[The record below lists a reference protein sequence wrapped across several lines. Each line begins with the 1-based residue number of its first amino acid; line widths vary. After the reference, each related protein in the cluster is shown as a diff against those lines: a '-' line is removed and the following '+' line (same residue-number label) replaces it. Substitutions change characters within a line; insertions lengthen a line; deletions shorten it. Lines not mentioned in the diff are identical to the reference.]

1 LGGAGRKPRTPLTG
15 TGAHDFDRAAGIVS
29 EKPKEV
35 VQVKKST
42 IAADVSSD
50 PLVKCPHCGAE
61 IRLTES
67 LAAPIVAS
75 IRAQFEER
83 LENKDKEIAE
93 RELKIQDRANELAQ
107 REKSMGEKIS
117 EQVKERLETERKA
130 LEKQEAERAKALYA
144 REMEERDR
152 TIRDITD
159 RLKGQDEKLEKAQK
173 EQAEYVKLKRE
184 LEDGR
189 REMELTIQKKVSE
202 QLADVRLR
210 SLKEAEESLN
220 LKISEKDQT
229 IVSMQKTIE
238 ELKRKAEQGSQ
249 QLQGEVQELQLERI
263 LREKFVYDYIDPV
276 PKGEHGGDVLQTVM
290 HNGQRCGT
298 MLWESKRT
306 KNWSGAW
313 LPKLRED
320 MRAAKADIA
329 VLETQTMPREMENFG
344 LLDGVWVVS
353 PQDVV
358 PVAHILRH
366 TLIEVAGVKQ
376 ASEGVK
382 SKTELLYQYL
392 TGPRFRQ
399 RVEAIV
405 EAFSTMKDDLE
416 KERKMILKQ
425 WAKREMQID
434 NVMNAT
440 SGMYGD
446 LQGIAGQSLQ
456 EIDSLDLPAIEERVQ
471 RESK

>member
-1 LGGAGRKPRTPLTG
+1 
-15 TGAHDFDRAAGIVS
+15 
-29 EKPKEV
+29 
-35 VQVKKST
+35 
-42 IAADVSSD
+42 
-50 PLVKCPHCGAE
+50 
-61 IRLTES
+61 
-67 LAAPIVAS
+67 
-75 IRAQFEER
+75 
-83 LENKDKEIAE
+83 
-93 RELKIQDRANELAQ
+93 
-107 REKSMGEKIS
+107 
-117 EQVKERLETERKA
+117 
-130 LEKQEAERAKALYA
+130 
-144 REMEERDR
+144 MEERDR
-152 TIRDITD
+152 TISDIAS
-159 RLKGQDEKLEKAQK
+159 RLKIQDEKLEKAQK

-184 LEDGR
+184 REDGK
-189 REMELTIQKKVSE
+189 REMDLTIQKKVSE
-202 QLADVRLR
+202 QIADVRAQ

-249 QLQGEVQELQLERI
+249 QLQGEVQELQLEKI
-263 LREKFVYDYIDPV
+263 LREKFVCDDINPV
-276 PKGEHGGDVLQTVM
+276 AKGEYGGDILQTVK

-298 MLWESKRT
+298 ILWESKRT

-329 VLETQTMPREMENFG
+329 VLETQTMPREIEKFG
-344 LLDGVWVVS
+344 FLEGIWIVS

-358 PVAHILRH
+358 PITHILRY
-366 TLIEVAGVKQ
+366 TLIEVANAKQ
-376 ASEGVK
+376 ASEGIK

-405 EAFSTMKDDLE
+405 EAFSTMRDDLDR
-416 KERKMILKQ
+416 ERKAILKQ
-425 WAKREMQID
+425 WAKRETQID
-434 NVMNAT
+434 NVMKAT

-456 EIDSLDLPAIEERVQ
+456 EIESMNLPALEGIAD
-471 RESK
+471 